1 MAGDSAPI
9 CIIRPYRKGDE
20 NTIRDIMTEAT
31 METVG
36 DFFWSAVMSEVFPQV
51 ALLVIAFAFI
61 GLGVPFYFCLFG
73 IPVAVGVIYGVIWS
87 AHLFKAMELHEDL
100 NNIQRTYMEDPDT
113 GFWVAEVLE
122 VSEANELDSL
132 VNKTKKIEYHF
143 LTEEEFHVRNINM
156 DGFRKHLVGTV
167 AITKSQRGGLRA
179 WLRRM
184 AVRKAYR
191 RRGIAM
197 QLLEQAIQF
206 CTERCHEGIELIT
219 TECHYKARE
228 LYYKRGFT
236 AEHTYY
242 KYYFNV
248 RQPMYLFSMP
258 LKPPKANLA
267 EVSTM

>member
-20 NTIRDIMTEAT
+20 DTIRDIMTEAT

-36 DFFWSAVMSEVFPQV
+36 EFFWSAVMSEVFPQIV
-51 ALLVIAFAFI
+51 KVGASSSFFAKVQIGCSFVIAFAFI

-87 AHLFKAMELHEDL
+87 AHLFK
-100 NNIQRTYMEDPDT
+100 
-113 GFWVAEVLE
+113 V
-122 VSEANELDSL
+122 
-132 VNKTKKIEYHF
+132 EYDF
-143 LTEEEFHVRNINM
+143 LSEEEFHMRNINL

-206 CTERCHEGIELIT
+206 CTDRCHEGIELIT

-248 RQPMYLFSMP
+248 RQPMYLFAMP
-258 LKPPKANLA
+258 LKPPKQILLKYQLCRA
-267 EVSTM
+267 